1 MNQDLTVDE
10 AKAETQTLEN
20 GVAGALPDGEVV
32 SSEQKP
38 DGVLLSCSDSTYQW
52 TGRTALQ
59 LDGSRDRREVLY
71 DVGSAFSEEDGFSA
85 ALREGSTTPLMVV
98 SGPEGLSFVAD
109 VDDAGL
115 LTVVSASRCFSLREG
130 ESSSGTY

>member
-20 GVAGALPDGEVV
+20 GVADALPDGEVV

-98 SGPEGLSFVAD
+98 SGPDGLSFVAD
-109 VDDAGL
+109 VDDADL